1 MKKIIVCI
9 IVGILSFEK
18 CYDFY
23 PNNFKFCA
31 IKKNPQ
37 IQLHS
42 YHHGSRHMTLK
53 FIFHK
58 VKGDFLKSF
67 YSSQHGILLLVFLSA
82 MVQIKN
88 NFLYHQTKAF
98 QHYHVKQINFRLSI
112 WLNNHPFGISA
123 LWLSTC
129 NSKQRVFNFS

>member
-9 IVGILSFEK
+9 IVGISSFEK
-18 CYDFY
+18 FYDFY

-42 YHHGSRHMTLK
+42 YHHGSQHVTLK

-58 VKGDFLKSF
+58 LKVNFLKSF
-67 YSSQHGILLLVFLSA
+67 YCSQHGILLLVFLSA
-82 MVQIKN
+82 MIQIKS

-112 WLNNHPFGISA
+112 RLNNHLFVISA

-129 NSKQRVFNFS
+129 TSKQSVFDFS